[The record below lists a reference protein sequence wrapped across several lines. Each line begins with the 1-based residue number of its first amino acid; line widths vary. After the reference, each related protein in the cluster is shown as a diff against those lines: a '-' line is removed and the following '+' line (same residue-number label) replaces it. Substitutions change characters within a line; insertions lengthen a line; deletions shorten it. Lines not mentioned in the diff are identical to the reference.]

1 VVVRNY
7 NYLLESQKQDL
18 FNFLRSL

>member
-1 VVVRNY
+1 VVVRNF